1 MGGHFLHPVR
11 SRPPPMT
18 KVRKK
23 RKLMNIEEHHKF
35 ATELAKNYLSTMQQI
50 KNFND
55 GVIKGTFRPE
65 QLNVTLE
72 LMIKEIQALVE
83 SYSNTSQ

>member
-1 MGGHFLHPVR
+1 M
-11 SRPPPMT
+11 PPT
-18 KVRKK
+18 NDERQKAEEA
-23 RKLMNIEEHHKF
+23 MNIEEHHKF

>member
-1 MGGHFLHPVR
+1 MD
-11 SRPPPMT
+11 
-18 KVRKK
+18 
-23 RKLMNIEEHHKF
+23 IEEHHKF

-72 LMIKEIQALVE
+72 LMIKEIQDLVE
-83 SYSNTSQ
+83 SYSSTLQ

>member
-1 MGGHFLHPVR
+1 MD
-11 SRPPPMT
+11 
-18 KVRKK
+18 
-23 RKLMNIEEHHKF
+23 IEEHHKF

-72 LMIKEIQALVE
+72 LMIKEIQDLVE
-83 SYSNTSQ
+83 SYSNTLQ